1 MNNLT
6 DRAMLIN
13 LTITTWNAH
22 RYDKR
27 ASTDVET
34 SHGSAKG
41 MGRYNKRLVG
51 ESEAGLKLT
60 VIVGEARQFHYM
72 YTLPWSTEGPRI
84 LPSAA
89 FVTYAEHMR
98 GFKQEFD
105 QAAKEFCAD
114 YDRLKSQA
122 QTLLGSLYN
131 EDDYPSAIA
140 DKFLFRW
147 TVLPLPDAGDFRV
160 HLADDEVALIKSQI
174 TEDVEAASAGAM
186 REVWQRLYEAVS
198 KMAERLAIP
207 DAVFRNSLVENLSDL
222 CKLLPLLNL
231 THDPRLDALR
241 LEVQNQ
247 LVYHDPAAL
256 RDNQTYRSATAQA
269 AQDIQRRMAGY
280 MGSVGR

>member
-27 ASTDVET
+27 ASTDVAT
-34 SHGSAKG
+34 AHGSARG
-41 MGRYNKRLVG
+41 MGRYNKKLVG
-51 ESEAGLKLT
+51 ESEAGIKLN
-60 VIVGEARQFHYM
+60 VIVGEARQFHYT

-98 GFKQEFD
+98 GYKQEFD
-105 QAAKEFCAD
+105 QAAKEFCAE
-114 YDRLKSQA
+114 YSRLKTQA

-131 EDDYPSAIA
+131 EDDYPPDVA
-140 DKFLFRW
+140 DKFCFRW

-160 HLADDEVALIKSQI
+160 HLADDEVALIKAQI

-186 REVWQRLYEAVS
+186 REVWQRLYESVS
-198 KMAERLAIP
+198 KMAERLTIP
-207 DAVFRNSLVENLSDL
+207 DAVFRNSLVDNVREL

-231 THDPRLDALR
+231 NHDPRLDALR
-241 LEVQNQ
+241 IEVQQ
-247 LVYHDPAAL
+247 KLTTYDPSEL
-256 RDNQTYRSATAQA
+256 RDNKFYRNATAQA
-269 AQDIQRRMAGY
+269 AQDIQRRMAGF
-280 MGSVGR
+280 MGVGT

>member
-22 RYDKR
+22 RFDR
-27 ASTDVET
+27 QVSTDVET

-41 MGRYNKRLVG
+41 MGRYNKKLVG
-51 ESEAGLKLT
+51 ESEASLKLK
-60 VIVGEARQFHYM
+60 VIVGEARQFHYT

-98 GFKQEFD
+98 TYKQEFD
-105 QAAKEFCAD
+105 QVASEFCQE
-114 YDRLKSQA
+114 YPSLKMKA
-122 QTLLGSLYN
+122 QHLLGRLYHD
-131 EDDYPSAIA
+131 EDYPVDVA
-140 DKFLFRW
+140 DKFSFRW

-160 HLADDEVALIKSQI
+160 HLTTDEIDMIKGQI
-174 TEDVEAASAGAM
+174 TEDVQAATSGAM
-186 REVWQRLYEAVS
+186 REVWQRLYDHVS

-207 DAVFRNSLVENLSDL
+207 DAVFRNSLVENLRDL

-231 THDPRLDALR
+231 TNDPQL
-241 LEVQNQ
+241 NQ
-247 LVYHDPAAL
+247 LRVEVDTRLNAYDPDDL
-256 RDNQTYRSATAQA
+256 RDNKLERAKVAQA
-269 AQDIQRRMAGY
+269 AADIQRRMSAF
-280 MGSVGR
+280 MGA

>member
-22 RYDKR
+22 RFDKQV
-27 ASTDVET
+27 STDVET

-41 MGRYNKRLVG
+41 MGRYNKKLVG
-51 ESEAGLKLT
+51 ESEASVKLK
-60 VIVGEARQFHYM
+60 VIVGDARQFHYT

-98 GFKQEFD
+98 TYKQEFD
-105 QAAKEFCAD
+105 QAAKEYYRD
-114 YDRLKSQA
+114 EYPTLKA
-122 QTLLGSLYN
+122 KAPTLLGKMFN
-131 EDDYPSAIA
+131 ADDYPADIS
-140 DKFLFRW
+140 DKFSFRW

-160 HLADDEVALIKSQI
+160 HLTSDEIDLIKSQI
-174 TEDVEAASAGAM
+174 TEDVATATSGAM
-186 REVWQRLYEAVS
+186 REVWQRLYDHVS

-207 DAVFRNSLVENLSDL
+207 DAVFRNSLVENLRDL

-231 THDPRLDALR
+231 TGDAQLTQLGSEVDLRLNAHDPD
-241 LEVQNQ
+241 
-247 LVYHDPAAL
+247 DL
-256 RDNQTYRSATAQA
+256 RDNNVQRAKVAQA
-269 AQDIQRRMAGY
+269 ALDIQRRMSAF
-280 MGSVGR
+280 MG